1 DAEHIVSGKI
11 GEHGGS
17 GQGPR
22 TRGQKRRKGCS
33 DRIPF
38 VSFAYRT
45 NEQAL
50 GLQSHLEFFIF
61 ENVRGACRRSG
72 VLVLLP
78 ALFCRALG
86 AYRYILASVAF
97 PLEGDLAGGGGEQR
111 MVRTDAD
118 ITPRVKLGSSLTYK
132 NDAANDAFAAEFL
145 HAQTSAVR
153 VAAIARRSAC
163 FLVGHGPSSRTLL
176 RRPSRRGGTHLL
188 IAQPGRRGNP
198 SLNSARRHG
207 RPQPRRR
214 SEFRSPGRS

>member
-1 DAEHIVSGKI
+1 MPRC
-11 GEHGGS
+11 
-17 GQGPR
+17 QGR
-22 TRGQKRRKGCS
+22 KRRRGCS

-86 AYRYILASVAF
+86 AYRYILASIAF

-118 ITPRVKLGSSLTYK
+118 ITPWVKLGSSLTYK
-132 NDAANDAFAAEFL
+132 NHAANDAFAAEFL

-153 VAAIARRSAC
+153 SAAIAHQPPG
-163 FLVGHGPSSRTLL
+163 FLGAQGPCPRLFL
-176 RRPSRRGGTHLL
+176 RR
-188 IAQPGRRGNP
+188 
-198 SLNSARRHG
+198 
-207 RPQPRRR
+207 
-214 SEFRSPGRS
+214 